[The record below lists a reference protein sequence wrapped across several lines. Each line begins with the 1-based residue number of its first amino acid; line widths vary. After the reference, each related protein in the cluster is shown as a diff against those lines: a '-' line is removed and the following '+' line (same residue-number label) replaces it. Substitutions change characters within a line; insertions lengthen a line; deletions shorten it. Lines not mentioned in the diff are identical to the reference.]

1 MAGES
6 KGGGTDWM
14 YNQGQKVDQVGIL
27 NIIYKEQILFGSSL
41 YFTLIRQDAI
51 GLTAFFS
58 INLG

>member
-27 NIIYKEQILFGSSL
+27 DIIYKEQTLFSSSL
-41 YFTLIRQDAI
+41 YCTLIRQDAI

-58 INLG
+58 TN

>member
-27 NIIYKEQILFGSSL
+27 DIIIYKVQTLFSSSL
-41 YFTLIRQDAI
+41 HCTLIRQDAI

-58 INLG
+58 TN

>member
-27 NIIYKEQILFGSSL
+27 DIIYKEQTLFGSSL
-41 YFTLIRQDAI
+41 LYT
-51 GLTAFFS
+51 
-58 INLG
+58 N